1 LAKVHFDDHDDLIDI
16 CKDNVFKAVFTK
28 NTPESQGALSDLLS
42 AIIGR
47 SLSVVTI
54 TANEPPIDNLR
65 DRQIRFDINC
75 RAENGELVNVEMAL
89 NPDAFEPI
97 RLEFYASKLFISQD
111 IRGTDKEYDDL
122 KQTYQI
128 AFLVKERFFPDDD
141 FFHTFEYYD
150 PERKIPLG
158 GRSRI
163 ITLELSKLEP
173 IVAKPSEAMTA
184 PEHWAVF
191 FRYLDDKTK
200 RKKINEIVQLE
211 EGIDMASQVLMT
223 ISKDEVERARL
234 ESEYKYVVDTQSK
247 VVHAKREGNRE
258 GKREGRNEVLELMEQ
273 GYTAEQIKAKLSAN
287 GKG

>member
-1 LAKVHFDDHDDLIDI
+1 LADIHFDDHDDLIDI
-16 CKDNVFKAVFTK
+16 CKDNVFKAVFTRD
-28 NTPESQGALSDLLS
+28 TPESQGALSKLLS

-47 SLSVVTI
+47 SLVVTTL
-54 TANEPPIDNLR
+54 TANEPPIDNIR
-65 DRQIRFDINC
+65 DRQIRFDIKC
-75 RAENGELVNVEMAL
+75 KAENGELVNVEMSL
-89 NPDAFEPI
+89 NPDAFEPL
-97 RLEFYASKLFISQD
+97 RLEFYAGKLFTGQD
-111 IRGTDKEYDDL
+111 IRGADKEYDDL

-150 PERKIPLG
+150 PARKVSLG

-200 RKKINEIVQLE
+200 RQKINEIVQLE
-211 EGIDMASQVLMT
+211 EGISMASAVLMT

-247 VVHAKREGNRE
+247 VVHAKREGVRE
-258 GKREGRNEVLELMEQ
+258 VAK
-273 GYTAEQIKAKLSAN
+273 KALAKGSTPEFVAGITGLSLDEI
-287 GKG
+287 GQL

>member
-1 LAKVHFDDHDDLIDI
+1 MADIHFDDHDDLIDI
-16 CKDNVFKAVFTK
+16 CKDNVFKAVFTRD
-28 NTPESQGALSDLLS
+28 TPESQGALSKLLS

-47 SLSVVTI
+47 SLVVTTL
-54 TANEPPIDNLR
+54 TANEPPIDNIR
-65 DRQIRFDINC
+65 DRQIRFDIKC
-75 RAENGELVNVEMAL
+75 KAENGELVNVEMSL
-89 NPDAFEPI
+89 NPDAFEPL
-97 RLEFYASKLFISQD
+97 RLEFYAGKLFTGQD
-111 IRGTDKEYDDL
+111 IRGADKEYDDL

-150 PERKIPLG
+150 PARKVSLG

-200 RKKINEIVQLE
+200 RQKINEIVQLE
-211 EGIDMASQVLMT
+211 EGISMASAVLMT

-247 VVHAKREGNRE
+247 VVHAKREGVRE
-258 GKREGRNEVLELMEQ
+258 VAK
-273 GYTAEQIKAKLSAN
+273 KALAKGSTPEFVAGITGLSLDEI
-287 GKG
+287 GQL